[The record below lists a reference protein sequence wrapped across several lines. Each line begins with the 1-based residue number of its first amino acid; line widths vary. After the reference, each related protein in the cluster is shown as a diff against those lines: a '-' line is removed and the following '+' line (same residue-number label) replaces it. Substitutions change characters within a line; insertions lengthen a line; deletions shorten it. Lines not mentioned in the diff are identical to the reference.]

1 MKPWSKLLFEFYKNA
16 DIITPNLNELQK
28 ATKIKIKDDKAYI
41 FFKPLESGLVLKNV
55 KKTQFEIAG
64 NDKKYYSARASVI
77 KDYIQV
83 SSSQVK
89 KPQFVRYAWSD
100 TASATLFNEEGFP
113 ASSFSSE

>member
-1 MKPWSKLLFEFYKNA
+1 MHLPFRVLNPDNKESYNFMIKAGHPLIQFFPIKRKESYGKLPVRDLT
-16 DIITPNLNELQK
+16 D
-28 ATKIKIKDDKAYI
+28 
-41 FFKPLESGLVLKNV
+41 
-55 KKTQFEIAG
+55 
-64 NDKKYYSARASVI
+64 NDI

>member
-1 MKPWSKLLFEFYKNA
+1 MYDS
-16 DIITPNLNELQK
+16 
-28 ATKIKIKDDKAYI
+28 IKIKDDKAYI

-55 KKTQFEIAG
+55 KNTQFEIAG

-89 KPQFVRYAWSD
+89 NLNLYVMHGAILLLR
-100 TASATLFNEEGFP
+100 LFSMKKVFQPPPSLRNKDIFNQ
-113 ASSFSSE
+113 

>member
-1 MKPWSKLLFEFYKNA
+1 MYDS
-16 DIITPNLNELQK
+16 
-28 ATKIKIKDDKAYI
+28 IKIKDDKAYI

-55 KKTQFEIAG
+55 KNTQFEIAG